1 MARKKRTAPAPDVS
15 LVPPV
20 GDLLAEDLRQADE
33 LAAAITGKAAPEHR
47 PYLALWLAVE
57 RLRRT
62 IQAAAPAPWEISKE
76 ATYDKARAL
85 GVAPEAGE
93 CWQALAQ
100 RLKQVSGWP
109 AA

>member
-1 MARKKRTAPAPDVS
+1 MARKKRAAPAPGVS
-15 LVPPV
+15 LLPSV

-47 PYLALWLAVE
+47 LYLALWLAVE

-62 IQAAAPAPWEISKE
+62 IQAAAPAPWEVSKG

-85 GVAPEAGE
+85 GVEPKPGE
-93 CWQALAQ
+93 CWQNLAI
-100 RLKQVSGWP
+100 RLKHAAGWP
-109 AA
+109 EE

>member
-1 MARKKRTAPAPDVS
+1 MARKKRVAPAPGVS

-20 GDLLAEDLRQADE
+20 GDLLAEDIRQADE
-33 LAAAITGKAAPEHR
+33 LASAITGKASPEHR
-47 PYLALWLAVE
+47 PFLVLWLAVE
-57 RLRRT
+57 RLHRT
-62 IQAAAPAPWEISKE
+62 FQAAIPAPWEVSKE
-76 ATYDKARAL
+76 ATYDKARVL

-93 CWQALAQ
+93 CWQTLAR

>member
-1 MARKKRTAPAPDVS
+1 MARKKRAAPGHGGS
-15 LVPPV
+15 LLPPV

-33 LAAAITGKAAPEHR
+33 LAAAITGKAAPGHL

-57 RLRRT
+57 RLRHT
-62 IQAAAPAPWEISKE
+62 IQAAAPAPWEVSRE

-85 GVAPEAGE
+85 GVVPATGE

-109 AA
+109 VA